1 MIHVSLP
8 KITTDNLHYEP
19 FFHIEV
25 PHGIA
30 RETNDQLHQYYLNHA
45 TWEDEEISDDSE
57 QSSLQNVQWAQEI
70 DYSEWTEFIQRPW
83 LEQLFDVYKL
93 HLPNE
98 FYTSI
103 CCAKHGKG
111 TSLVP
116 HTDGPPNSSAWLRA
130 EKNFKSDISG
140 IITQQIYILDT
151 DQYPESGMQFYYSDF
166 DCTNPENLRPVKQVK
181 ALPGTYLSYRN
192 TPNSFHGVPEQTH
205 DFNRIL
211 VTIKTI
217 W

>member
-1 MIHVSLP
+1 MIHVDLP

-25 PHGIA
+25 PYGIA
-30 RETNDQLHQYYLNHA
+30 RETNDQLHDYYLNNA
-45 TWEDEEISDDSE
+45 SWEDEEKADGE

-70 DYSEWTEFIQRPW
+70 DYSEWNEFIQRPW

-98 FYTSI
+98 FYTAI

-116 HTDGPPNSSAWLRA
+116 HTDGPPDSSSWKRA
-130 EKNFKSDISG
+130 ERKFKSDLSG
-140 IITQQIYILDT
+140 IITQHIYILDT
-151 DQYPESGMQFYYSDF
+151 DKYPESGMQFHYSDF
-166 DCTNPENLRPVKQVK
+166 DATDPANLRPVKQIK

-192 TPNSFHGVPEQTH
+192 TPNSFHGVPEQKQ
-205 DFNRIL
+205 DFNRML
-211 VTIKTI
+211 VTIKTF